1 MFFDEWDGE
10 QWNLHWNFMAECVQA
25 YFQFGVVEA
34 PGERLETRRLR
45 QQVGE
50 AFIMWADEY
59 YSDQSRIGERLTR
72 KTLYDEFIDY
82 SPEQRK
88 YCSPTV
94 FKKKFVNYCVLK
106 GYVFN
111 PGRYDPVS
119 GLPMFFDQDGKPDLD
134 DKSNG
139 LEYFTIGE
147 KGSIPDPDDPSGTN
161 PIDILRG

>member
-1 MFFDEWDGE
+1 MKRKNQHFKA
-10 QWNLHWNFMAECVQA
+10 QHKA
-25 YFQFGVVEA
+25 YPAIGIIE
-34 PGERLETRRLR
+34 PLGKNPKTCRLR
-45 QQVGE
+45 QQIGE
-50 AFIMWADEY
+50 TFIIWADKY
-59 YSDQSRIGERLTR
+59 YSDQSRIGERLPR
-72 KTLYDEFIDY
+72 KTLYDKFLNY

-88 YCSPTV
+88 FCSPTM
-94 FKKKFVNYCVLK
+94 FKRKFVNYCTLK

-111 PGRYDPVS
+111 PGRYDSVS
-119 GLPMFFDQDGKPDLD
+119 GLPMYSDQDGKPYLD